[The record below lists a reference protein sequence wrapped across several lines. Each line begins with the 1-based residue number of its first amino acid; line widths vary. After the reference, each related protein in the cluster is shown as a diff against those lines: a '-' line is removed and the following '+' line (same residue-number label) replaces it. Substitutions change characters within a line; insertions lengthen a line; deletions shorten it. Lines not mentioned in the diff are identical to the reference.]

1 MTASTE
7 ASTWDD
13 EKREVWQ
20 SVIEAMREPDLDN
33 DRASACRYLLSHLA
47 GCPPY
52 TSAMMYS

>member
-20 SVIEAMREPDLDN
+20 SVIEAMREPDLDTTAL
-33 DRASACRYLLSHLA
+33 RPVA
-47 GCPPY
+47 
-52 TSAMMYS
+52 TF